1 MIDYNSVFIDT
12 SPFIYFLERSRN
24 YYSTLKSFFTTAL
37 IKQKALFTS
46 VITVEEYCVYP
57 IKRNEIKYIT
67 NFNTFLNDLNIQINP
82 IQYDTV
88 YKAAELRALYP
99 GIKSMD
105 ALQLASSFIT
115 NCDIF
120 LTNDT
125 QLVQVKEVNVI
136 LLSDLDIA

>member
-1 MIDYNSVFIDT
+1 M
-12 SPFIYFLERSRN
+12 
-24 YYSTLKSFFTTAL
+24 
-37 IKQKALFTS
+37 
-46 VITVEEYCVYP
+46 
-57 IKRNEIKYIT
+57 KYIT

-82 IQYDTV
+82 IQYDTA

-136 LLSDLDIA
+136 LLSDLDIAWLGKREDTMKKPVILYHPFFPRP